1 MSAQSEATDDDIRIV
16 EYAGPHGT
24 LIVDN
29 VEYPRGVLVEMPVST
44 LQRLND
50 TRVTADHRVIDHGK
64 RTKTRVAD
72 PPAPVVDLPSAG
84 HGEPAAPAAEGRI

>member
-1 MSAQSEATDDDIRIV
+1 MPSDQTDDDIRIV

-24 LIVDN
+24 LIVDG
-29 VEYPRGVLVEMPVST
+29 VEYPRGVLVEMPAST

-50 TRVTADHRVIDHGK
+50 TGITADHRVIDHGK

-72 PPAPVVDLPSAG
+72 SPVPVVDLPSAG